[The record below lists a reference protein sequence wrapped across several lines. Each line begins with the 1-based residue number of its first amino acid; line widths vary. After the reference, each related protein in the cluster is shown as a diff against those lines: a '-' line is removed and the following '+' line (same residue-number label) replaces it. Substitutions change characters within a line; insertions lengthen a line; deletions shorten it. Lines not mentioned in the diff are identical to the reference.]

1 MKNKWKIIIPALIVL
16 VLAAAFVLGDRTP
29 AGEKPDAGTMQTQQ
43 PETAA
48 PAEPLPD
55 SLDPEPETPAEPA
68 QSEPDTAEPSEE
80 ESSKPDAPSL
90 RTPRSMRSGL
100 DRM

>member
-29 AGEKPDAGTMQTQQ
+29 AGEKPDTGTRHTQQ
-43 PETAA
+43 PEAAA

-55 SLDPEPETPAEPA
+55 SPDP
-68 QSEPDTAEPSEE
+68 
-80 ESSKPDAPSL
+80 
-90 RTPRSMRSGL
+90 
-100 DRM
+100 